1 MPSPVVRDTALWRF
15 RAVPSVDDMTLSTSH
30 ALAASTDAGP
40 ISRLTDWA
48 VGLMESLGAP
58 GAGLAVALE
67 NLFPPIPSEVIL
79 PLAGFTAAQGRLG
92 LLEAILWTT
101 TGSVVG
107 ALLLYWL
114 GAALGAERLRAVA
127 ARLPLVRIEDFDTAE
142 AWFAR
147 YGTTAVLIGRVI
159 PIVRSLI
166 SVPAGVERMPIGTF
180 LALTALGSGVWNT
193 ALILLGYGLGERWTE
208 IEAAIGTYQ
217 KGVVVV
223 AGLLAAAYVVHVL
236 RRRSRRAADGKRSAP
251 APPQRHARR

>member
-1 MPSPVVRDTALWRF
+1 VRDTALWPLP
-15 RAVPSVDDMTLSTSH
+15 AVPSVVDMTFSTTP
-30 ALAASTDAGP
+30 AVAAASDAGP
-40 ISRLTDWA
+40 ITRLTDWA
-48 VGLMESLGAP
+48 VSLMESLGAP

-92 LLEAILWTT
+92 LLEAIVWTT
-101 TGSVVG
+101 AGSVVG

-127 ARLPLVRIEDFDTAE
+127 ARLPLVRAEDFDTAE

-147 YGTTAVLIGRVI
+147 YGTTAVLVGRVI

-166 SVPAGVERMPIGTF
+166 SVPAGVERMPVGRF

-217 KGVVVV
+217 KGVVVAV
-223 AGLLAAAYVVHVL
+223 GLLAVAYVVDVL
-236 RRRSRRAADGKRSAP
+236 RRRSRRSAEPRSAGAVP
-251 APPQRHARR
+251 RRHARR